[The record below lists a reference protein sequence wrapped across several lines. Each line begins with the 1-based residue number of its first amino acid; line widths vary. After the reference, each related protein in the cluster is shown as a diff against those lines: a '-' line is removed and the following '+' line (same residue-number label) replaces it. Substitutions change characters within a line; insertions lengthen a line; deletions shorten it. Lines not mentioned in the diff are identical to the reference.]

1 MNNSVVGAA
10 AQLITS
16 TAGQRKQPAA
26 EPSFSGASAVGSA
39 DYAEA
44 LSRQPRHTAVP
55 AAVYLHLPFCP
66 SRCLSCDHNTSVNH
80 DPATIDRYLDA
91 LERELSMVTALSGI
105 RRPVAQLHVGGGT
118 PNYLSERQLVR
129 LASLVDTHFAL
140 QPDAEVSLEANPA
153 RATPGQLELLAGLG
167 FKTIHFELRDL
178 NPVVQR
184 SIGRAHSGAMI
195 RDVFANAREAGL
207 RTIAMDLLYGLP
219 GQSQA
224 TIRQTVAEALALQPD
239 RVACYAFSRRAESFQ
254 HQRAIDPDSMPSLG
268 DKLAL
273 FNAIAEGFESAGYV
287 WVGLDSFVRP
297 GDPLAL
303 AQSES
308 RLRRNWIGYTQ
319 HETRDLFGFG
329 SSAISELDGLCVQNH
344 VDIARWQA
352 SLSDGEFPVRG
363 GVRLDARQQ
372 RRRDAMT
379 QLMCNMSLRDYA
391 ALQDIPEGPG
401 SLADY
406 ERNGL
411 VRVNGDAVSITPEG
425 RFVLHHL
432 WGDSSPR
439 HRWDGVW

>member
-1 MNNSVVGAA
+1 
-10 AQLITS
+10 
-16 TAGQRKQPAA
+16 
-26 EPSFSGASAVGSA
+26 
-39 DYAEA
+39 
-44 LSRQPRHTAVP
+44 
-55 AAVYLHLPFCP
+55 
-66 SRCLSCDHNTSVNH
+66 
-80 DPATIDRYLDA
+80 
-91 LERELSMVTALSGI
+91 
-105 RRPVAQLHVGGGT
+105 
-118 PNYLSERQLVR
+118 
-129 LASLVDTHFAL
+129 
-140 QPDAEVSLEANPA
+140 
-153 RATPGQLELLAGLG
+153 
-167 FKTIHFELRDL
+167 
-178 NPVVQR
+178 
-184 SIGRAHSGAMI
+184 
-195 RDVFANAREAGL
+195 
-207 RTIAMDLLYGLP
+207 
-219 GQSQA
+219 
-224 TIRQTVAEALALQPD
+224 
-239 RVACYAFSRRAESFQ
+239 VACYAYSRRAESFQ
-254 HQRAIDPDSMPSLG
+254 HQRAIDPDTMPSLG

-308 RLRRNWIGYTQ
+308 RLRRNWIGYTL

-391 ALQDIPEGPG
+391 ALQEIPEGPG

>member
-26 EPSFSGASAVGSA
+26 EPYFSGASAVGSA

-44 LSRQPRHTAVP
+44 LSRQPRHTAAP

-80 DPATIDRYLDA
+80 DPATIDRYLDS
-91 LERELSMVTALSGI
+91 LERELSMVTALSGM

-129 LASLVDTHFAL
+129 LAALVDTHFAL
-140 QPDAEVSLEANPA
+140 RPDAEVSLEANPA

-195 RDVFANAREAGL
+195 RDVFANARDAGF

-224 TIRQTVAEALALQPD
+224 SIRQTVAEALALQPD
-239 RVACYAFSRRAESFQ
+239 RVACYAL
-254 HQRAIDPDSMPSLG
+254 IDSIDWDWFDRTSKS
-268 DKLAL
+268 
-273 FNAIAEGFESAGYV
+273 GY
-287 WVGLDSFVRP
+287 RC
-297 GDPLAL
+297 
-303 AQSES
+303 
-308 RLRRNWIGYTQ
+308 Y
-319 HETRDLFGFG
+319 
-329 SSAISELDGLCVQNH
+329 
-344 VDIARWQA
+344 
-352 SLSDGEFPVRG
+352 
-363 GVRLDARQQ
+363 
-372 RRRDAMT
+372 
-379 QLMCNMSLRDYA
+379 
-391 ALQDIPEGPG
+391 
-401 SLADY
+401 
-406 ERNGL
+406 
-411 VRVNGDAVSITPEG
+411 
-425 RFVLHHL
+425 
-432 WGDSSPR
+432 
-439 HRWDGVW
+439 